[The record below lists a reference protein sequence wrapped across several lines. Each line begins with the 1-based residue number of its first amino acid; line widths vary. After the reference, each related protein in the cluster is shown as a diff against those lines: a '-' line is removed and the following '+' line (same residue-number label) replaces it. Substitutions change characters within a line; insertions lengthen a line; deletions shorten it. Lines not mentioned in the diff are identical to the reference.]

1 ENSAKNL
8 SDQVARLGE
17 VTHEVL
23 DGVTSVV
30 SRFQAQT
37 EVLTEASSNLA
48 EVNKQ
53 IETSVEER
61 RPVIEGLAA
70 GLRARS
76 EELDG
81 MMRSFTRIIGET
93 LKTAEERA
101 TAVSRMLTENT
112 ATATKGVIDNFE
124 TMNRT
129 AGTESRKASEAVR
142 EANKAMILEM
152 GQAIAEATKRFGEAT
167 REMRQATHDLQRD
180 LNATR
185 DEIRRGVL
193 ELPEEAREG
202 AEAMRR
208 VVGDQ
213 LKALSELSEI
223 IGRHGKWFD
232 VSTPSLG
239 EVRAAGGGETLIT
252 HQPMLRDTNR
262 FEPPRGIP
270 SGSAGNT
277 ATVARVASP
286 PRSAPR
292 PVQTPLR
299 SSDSTGEGGWV

>member
-112 ATATKGVIDNFE
+112 ASATKGVIDNFE
-124 TMNRT
+124 SMNRT
-129 AGTESRKASEAVR
+129 ANSESKKAADAVR
-142 EANKAMILEM
+142 EANRQLIEEM
-152 GQAIAEATKRFGEAT
+152 THAVGEASRRFAEATK
-167 REMRQATHDLQRD
+167 
-180 LNATR
+180 
-185 DEIRRGVL
+185 
-193 ELPEEAREG
+193 
-202 AEAMRR
+202 
-208 VVGDQ
+208 
-213 LKALSELSEI
+213 AL
-223 IGRHGKWFD
+223 
-232 VSTPSLG
+232 
-239 EVRAAGGGETLIT
+239 
-252 HQPMLRDTNR
+252 
-262 FEPPRGIP
+262 
-270 SGSAGNT
+270 
-277 ATVARVASP
+277 
-286 PRSAPR
+286 
-292 PVQTPLR
+292 
-299 SSDSTGEGGWV
+299 